1 MTSLR
6 KRLSI
11 FVLMVAVFAFTY
23 GCSSTEAA
31 APKAELSS
39 SVLEAVESAP
49 KAEAAPAPAPKE
61 EVAEAAPEAE
71 VAETAEPVAEVA
83 AMTSDEEAGSAIFA
97 ANCAACHAGG
107 KNLVNPAK
115 TLQKSDLEKYGM
127 YSKEA
132 IVTQVTN
139 GKGAMP
145 AFQGRIP
152 TDDIPKVASYVLYQA
167 DNGWK

>member
-11 FVLMVAVFAFTY
+11 FALMVAVFAFTY

-49 KAEAAPAPAPKE
+49 KAEAAPKP
-61 EVAEAAPEAE
+61 VAE

-83 AMTSDEEAGSAIFA
+83 AIEEPVAEVAAMTDDEVAGSAIFS